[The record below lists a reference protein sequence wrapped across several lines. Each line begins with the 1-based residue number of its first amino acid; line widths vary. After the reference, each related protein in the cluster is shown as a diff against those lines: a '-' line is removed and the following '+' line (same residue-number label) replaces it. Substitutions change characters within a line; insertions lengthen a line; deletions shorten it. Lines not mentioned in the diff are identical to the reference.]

1 MNKSKQ
7 RLSETALQELATQ
20 FRESYMTKSTTSY
33 HPRKAHLSKN
43 QGTAECPACHE
54 HAYGVIESRSL
65 KDQTRRR
72 RRYCHSCHYRATTYE
87 ITADQYQEYSRVKE
101 IWDSL
106 KMEMNT
112 LETVINNFK
121 RLGESQ

>member
-7 RLSETALQELATQ
+7 RLSETELQKLATQ
-20 FRESYMTKSTTSY
+20 FRESYMY
-33 HPRKAHLSKN
+33 PRKTHPSKN
-43 QGTAECPACHE
+43 KGTAECPVCHE
-54 HAYGVIESRSL
+54 QSYGVIETRSL